1 MAENA
6 AGKQRGAPFQKGRS
20 GNPKGKPKGVRHKAT
35 VLAEKL
41 MQDDAEAIVSA
52 VVTAAKGG
60 DMTAARLVLER
71 ISPLRKGRPV
81 CLDLPTVQTAS
92 DIAAAMAALTA
103 AMASGEVTPDEAATV
118 ASVFEVRRKALE
130 TEELEKRLLALE
142 EKGRKK

>member
-6 AGKQRGAPFQKGRS
+6 AGKQRGAPFQKGQS
-20 GNPKGKPKGVRHKAT
+20 GNPNGKPRGARHKVT

-41 MQDDAEAIVSA
+41 MHDDAEAIVAA
-52 VVTAAKGG
+52 VMAAAKGG

-71 ISPLRKGRPV
+71 IAPVRKGRPV
-81 CLDLPTVQTAS
+81 WLDLPKIETAS
-92 DIAAAMAALTA
+92 DVAAAMAALTL

-142 EKGRKK
+142 EKSRKK